1 MATVRGA
8 RGIVGFVVSVT
19 AIAGSAPPAAAHGTS
34 SDVGATNYE
43 TRVDAISPPTPGL
56 SVRPVDLGE
65 SLELR
70 NTGSRA
76 VVVLGYHD
84 EPYLRVGPD
93 GVFENRRSPAVSI
106 NESPDDVDVRIP
118 DSADPSARPEWRRI
132 GSGDTVRW
140 HDHRAHWMGPEDPP
154 AVQRDPDSRHV
165 VVSDWTVEL
174 RRAGETIEVTGDVV
188 WVPPP
193 SPWPWLLASLVAA
206 GAVVAASRLRRWPT
220 VLGAALV
227 GATGAAAA
235 HLAGEWGATT
245 ASAASLL
252 GGSVYTIGGIGL
264 GGVALALLVTRD
276 EPLDAIPAVLIAGIV
291 LALGTGLADVSS
303 LSHSQLAS
311 THAPTIVRTEVVAAL
326 GLGAG
331 LAVAGALRL
340 RTTGRSPSRD
350 RSPTET
356 ASR

>member
-1 MATVRGA
+1 MGAA
-8 RGIVGFVVSVT
+8 RGIVGFVVVVA
-19 AIAGSAPPAAAHGTS
+19 AIAGSASPAAAHGAS
-34 SDVGATNYE
+34 SDVGATNYR
-43 TRVDAISPPTPGL
+43 TRVDALSPPTPGL
-56 SVRPVDLGE
+56 SVRAVDLGE

-106 NESPDDVDVRIP
+106 NESPDDADVRVP
-118 DSADPSARPEWRRI
+118 ESADPSARPEWRRI

-140 HDHRAHWMGPEDPP
+140 HDHRAHWMGREDPP

-165 VVSDWTVEL
+165 VVSDWTVPL
-174 RRAGETIEVTGDVV
+174 RRDGQTIEVTGDVV
-188 WVPPP
+188 WIPPP
-193 SPWPWLLASLVAA
+193 SPWPWLLASLVVGA
-206 GAVVAASRLRRWPT
+206 AVVGASRLRRWPQ
-220 VLGAALV
+220 VLAAALV
-227 GATGAAAA
+227 AATGAAAA

-252 GGSVYTIGGIGL
+252 GASVYTIGGIAL
-264 GGVALALLVTRD
+264 GGVALVLLLARD
-276 EPLDAIPAVLIAGIV
+276 EPLDAVPAVLIAGIV

-311 THAPTIVRTEVVAAL
+311 THAPTIVRIEVASVL

-331 LAVAGALRL
+331 LAAAAALRL
-340 RTTGRSPSRD
+340 RALGRGATRD
-350 RSPTET
+350 RSPAE
-356 ASR
+356 APSA